1 MTSLEAVIEIGSTGI
16 RLLIGEVS
24 DNHEW
29 TVIDHS
35 EMPIALGWDVFTTGV
50 VSRDSLLQCL
60 KILNRFKEQIQNWS
74 LATTHITVIATSAV
88 REASNRD
95 TVLDRILV
103 KTGFRVKVIDGIEES
118 RLMYIGVVQALQ
130 DEFPK
135 LKKNDSVIIEVG
147 GGSTEIMLLQ
157 HGNMAAVHS
166 LSLGTVIIEQ
176 HIKSMMG
183 AQKEAHRF
191 LVEYIKNVSSIMNT
205 ELKLE
210 EIDVFIAI
218 GSEVRLAAQH
228 IGKRIYTHCCSIP
241 TETFFRF
248 TDEIQEYSI
257 EECAGRFK
265 IPYSDA
271 KTLAIGLLAYKLFI
285 QLTKAKT
292 ILVPDTTIREGVLV
306 SKLTSPSAV
315 VHDEFTSQIIASA
328 YNLGKRYHFD
338 EKHAE
343 FVRFT
348 ALRLFDDIKDEIG
361 LDDSAR
367 MLLEVAALLHDIGM
381 YIRGSDHHLHSQY
394 IISHSDI
401 FGVNKE
407 NMIIISNIARYH
419 RGKGPQQDAVDF
431 YSLSRLDRMAVL
443 KLTAVLRVADA
454 LDRGHSQ
461 RIKSFDTEFKGDSF
475 ILKLHGVQDTIL
487 EKIAMKEKADMFES
501 IFGYKV
507 ILV

>member
-16 RLLIGEVS
+16 RLLIGEVTENR
-24 DNHEW
+24 DW

-35 EMPIALGWDVFTTGV
+35 ELPIALGWDVFTTGV

-60 KILNRFKEQIQNWS
+60 KILYRLKEQIACWS
-74 LATTHITVIATSAV
+74 LTQEHITVIATSAI
-88 REASNRD
+88 REAANRD
-95 TVLDRILV
+95 TILDRILV
-103 KTGFRVKVIDGIEES
+103 KTGFKVKVIDGIEES
-118 RLMYIGVVQALQ
+118 RLMYLGVVQALQ

-157 HGNMAAVHS
+157 RGKMAAVHS
-166 LSLGTVIIEQ
+166 LRLGTVIIEQ
-176 HIKSMMG
+176 QIKSMMG
-183 AQKEAHRF
+183 SQKEAHRF
-191 LVEYIKNVSSIMNT
+191 LVEYIKNAGGIMNT
-205 ELKLE
+205 ELKLD

-218 GSEVRLAAQH
+218 GSEVRLAAQQ
-228 IGKRIYTHCCSIP
+228 IGKRIYSHCCSIS
-241 TETFFRF
+241 TDAFISF
-248 TDEIQEYSI
+248 TDELQEYSV
-257 EECAGRFK
+257 EECAERFK

-285 QLTKAKT
+285 QLTKAKN

-306 SKLTSPSAV
+306 SKFSAPSAEI
-315 VHDEFTSQIIASA
+315 HDEFTSQIIASA
-328 YNLGKRYHFD
+328 YNLGKKYHFD
-338 EKHAE
+338 EAHAE
-343 FVRFT
+343 FVRIT
-348 ALRLFDDIKDEIG
+348 ALKLYNAIKGELG

-367 MLLEVAALLHDIGM
+367 MLLEVASILHDVGM

-401 FGVNKE
+401 FGINKE
-407 NMIIISNIARYH
+407 NMTIVSNVARYH
-419 RGKGPQQDAVDF
+419 RGKGPQQGASDF
-431 YSLSRLDRMAVL
+431 YALPRLDRMAVL
-443 KLTAVLRVADA
+443 KLAAILRVADA

-461 RIKSFDTEFKGDSF
+461 RIQSFDTEFKGDTL

-487 EKIAMKEKADMFES
+487 EKIAMKEKADLFES

>member
-1 MTSLEAVIEIGSTGI
+1 MTSLEAVVEIGSTGI
-16 RLLIGEVS
+16 RLLLGEVT
-24 DNHEW
+24 EKRTW

-35 EMPIALGWDVFTTGV
+35 ELPIALGWDVFTTGL

-60 KILNRFKEQIQNWS
+60 KILNRFKEQIQCWS
-74 LATTHITVIATSAV
+74 LEQEHITVIATSAI
-88 REASNRD
+88 REAANRD
-95 TVLDRILV
+95 TILDRILV
-103 KTGFRVKVIDGIEES
+103 KTGFKVKVIDGIEES
-118 RLMYIGVVQALQ
+118 RLMYLGVVQALQ

-157 HGNMAAVHS
+157 RGKMAAVHS
-166 LSLGTVIIEQ
+166 LRLGTVIIEQ
-176 HIKSMMG
+176 QIKSMMG
-183 AQKEAHRF
+183 SQKEAHRF
-191 LVEYIKNVSSIMNT
+191 LVEYIKNAGGIMNT
-205 ELKLE
+205 ELKLD

-218 GSEVRLAAQH
+218 GSEVRLAAQQ
-228 IGKRIYTHCCSIP
+228 IGKRIYSHCCSIS
-241 TETFFRF
+241 TENFISF
-248 TDEIQEYSI
+248 TDELQEYSV
-257 EECAGRFK
+257 EECAERFK

-306 SKLTSPSAV
+306 SKFSSPSAEI
-315 VHDEFTSQIIASA
+315 HDEFTSQIIASA
-328 YNLGKRYHFD
+328 YNLGKKYHFD
-338 EKHAE
+338 EAHAE
-343 FVRFT
+343 FVRIT
-348 ALRLFDDIKDEIG
+348 ALKLFNAIKGELG

-367 MLLEVAALLHDIGM
+367 MLLEVASILHDVGM

-401 FGVNKE
+401 FGINKE
-407 NMIIISNIARYH
+407 NMTIVSNVARYH
-419 RGKGPQQDAVDF
+419 RGKGPQQGASDF
-431 YSLSRLDRMAVL
+431 YTLPRLDRMAVL
-443 KLTAVLRVADA
+443 KLTAILRVADA

-461 RIKSFDTEFKGDSF
+461 RIQSFDTEFKGDTL

-487 EKIAMKEKADMFES
+487 EKIAMKEKADLFES